1 MAAAAWIVAAA
12 SPASYPLGLA
22 AILWCAIAVI
32 IPLERML
39 PYRPEWNRNQGD
51 FAVDLFHM
59 VFSFSLTAKA
69 VEAAVWAAF
78 MGAAAWLGEV
88 AGFGLWPSHWSLPL
102 QLLLSV
108 GLAEAGL
115 YAIHRLAHEN
125 AWLWRLHAVH
135 HSAPRLYWLNA
146 GRFHP
151 LDVAVQSLPGM
162 LPLVLLGAPAPVLFL
177 HWTFTGVHGLLQH
190 SNVAMRLGFL
200 SHIFSTAELHRWHHS
215 RDLREADNNYG
226 KVLALFDTLCGTR
239 YRPEGEV
246 GELGLGKPGFP
257 KGILGHLA
265 SPFRWEGFIE
275 ADDSHLS
282 LNGRPRSRISP

>member
-1 MAAAAWIVAAA
+1 MAAAAWTVAVAA
-12 SPASYPLGLA
+12 PTSYPLALA
-22 AILWCAIAVI
+22 AILWGAIAVI
-32 IPLERML
+32 IPLERFL

-51 FAVDLFHM
+51 FLGDLFHM

-78 MGAAAWLGEV
+78 MGASAWLSAA
-88 AGFGLWPSHWSLPL
+88 AGFGLWPSSWPLPM

-108 GLAEAGL
+108 VLAEAGL

-151 LDVAVQSLPGM
+151 LDILVQSLPSM

-190 SNVAMRLGFL
+190 SNIAMRLGFL
-200 SHIFSTAELHRWHHS
+200 SHVFSTAELHRWHHS
-215 RDLREADNNYG
+215 RDLKEANNNYG
-226 KVLALFDTLCGTR
+226 KVLALFDILCRTR
-239 YRPEGEV
+239 FLSQGEV
-246 GELGLGKPGFP
+246 GELGLEKPGFP
-257 KGILGHLA
+257 KGFLQHLA
-265 SPFRWEGFIE
+265 APFSWKGFI
-275 ADDSHLS
+275 ADRDSQKPPG
-282 LNGRPRSRISP
+282 GRPTSRNSP